1 MCDNER
7 VPLAGASRPFE
18 AERLAAAQRRPI
30 DEGMNLRAD
39 AFVSSEGAATCAA
52 MGMTSLGLPQPPPPA
67 SPTLFDAR
75 EAGRVVASVL
85 MARGPVAP
93 ALVAQASQGLVRL
106 CLPPLAE
113 HDFVVSTPEELAPLM
128 PPQLRGA
135 LADLLLE
142 VAAGEPQRQ
151 RLAHAYLALW
161 NLRAG
166 AMSTPRE
173 SPQLTERLARSLI
186 GPLPRHQGVTAPNA
200 LKESPVYQETYRS
213 TDIEVRRAP
222 PVIDD
227 VRTKVARVR
236 AEMLAVIEAVD
247 RVVIGKH
254 DLIGRVLTAMAAR
267 GHVLLVDAPGVG
279 KTLLCKTIA
288 GALGARFGRV
298 QLTPDL
304 MPMDVT
310 GGTIYDAHS
319 GKFVFRPGPVFTNI
333 LLADEINRATP
344 KTQSALLEVM
354 EERTVTVDGTSHR
367 MADPFQV
374 LATMNPQDHDG
385 TFPLPAAQ
393 IDRFMVM
400 LELGYPSPEDEVR
413 VLDTHLASDP
423 SATPM
428 TPIVS
433 VEAFV
438 EWQRTVPLIHASPEV
453 KRAAVSYI
461 DALRRGVGAQGASNH
476 MVSPRATLAWMRA
489 AQARAI
495 LAGREFVTVEDL
507 LDMAPDVLRHRLWM
521 SAPEVRDRLR
531 VIDGRSAGP
540 RR

>member
-1 MCDNER
+1 
-7 VPLAGASRPFE
+7 
-18 AERLAAAQRRPI
+18 
-30 DEGMNLRAD
+30 MN
-39 AFVSSEGAATCAA
+39 
-52 MGMTSLGLPQPPPPA
+52 
-67 SPTLFDAR
+67 DAR
-75 EAGRVVASVL
+75 ESGRVIATVL
-85 MARGPVAP
+85 LAAGPVPPGLIERANH
-93 ALVAQASQGLVRL
+93 ALTRFSL
-106 CLPPLAE
+106 LPLSE
-113 HDFVVSTPEELAPLM
+113 RDFVVTTPEELAPVI
-128 PPQLRGA
+128 PPALRGA

-142 VAAGEPQRQ
+142 LSADEPLRRRVA
-151 RLAHAYLALW
+151 LAYLGLW
-161 NLRAG
+161 KLGQGSVMPPQA
-166 AMSTPRE
+166 TPVA
-173 SPQLTERLARSLI
+173 ERVVRSMI
-186 GPLPRHQGVTAPNA
+186 GELPRHQGVNIPEERVVTQQA
-200 LKESPVYQETYRS
+200 YRS
-213 TDIEVRRAP
+213 TDVEARRAP
-222 PVIDD
+222 PVIDQ
-227 VRTKVARVR
+227 VRARVARMR
-236 AEMLAVIEAVD
+236 AEMLDVISAVD

-254 DLIGRVLTAMAAR
+254 DVVSRVLTAMAAR

-279 KTLLCKTIA
+279 KTLLCKTLA

-310 GGTIYDAHS
+310 GATIYEPQT

-354 EERTVTVDGTSHR
+354 EERTVTVDGVTHR

-400 LELGYPSPEDEVR
+400 IELGYPTPEDEVR
-413 VLDTHLASDP
+413 VLDTHLAASDP
-423 SATPM
+423 SQAASGPV
-428 TPIVS
+428 VS
-433 VEAFV
+433 AETFV

-453 KRAAVSYI
+453 KRAAVAYV
-461 DALRRGVGAQGASNH
+461 DGLRRSAANGH

-507 LDMAPDVLRHRLWM
+507 LDMAPDVLRHRLWI

-531 VIDGRSAGP
+531 AISASWAGR
-540 RR
+540 

>member
-1 MCDNER
+1 
-7 VPLAGASRPFE
+7 
-18 AERLAAAQRRPI
+18 
-30 DEGMNLRAD
+30 MNLRAN
-39 AFVSSEGAATCAA
+39 AFVSPEGAAPRAGPR
-52 MGMTSLGLPQPPPPA
+52 MGMTSLGLPLTPPHTT
-67 SPTLFDAR
+67 SDLFDPR

-85 MARGPVAP
+85 LARGPVAP
-93 ALVAQASQGLVRL
+93 DLVEHASRGLVRL

-113 HDFVVSTPEELAPLM
+113 QDFVVSTPEELAPLM

-135 LADLLLE
+135 LADLLLDISSNDPLRRR
-142 VAAGEPQRQ
+142 VAQS
-151 RLAHAYLALW
+151 YLALW
-161 NLRAG
+161 NLQGG
-166 AMSTPRE
+166 AMSTPNAG
-173 SPQLTERLARSLI
+173 PQLTERLARSLI
-186 GPLPRHQGVTAPNA
+186 GPLPRHQAVQAPNDPNPLTTA
-200 LKESPVYQETYRS
+200 NPKESPVYQETYRS

-222 PVIDD
+222 PVVDD

-254 DLIGRVLTAMAAR
+254 DLVSRVLTAMAAR

-288 GALGARFGRV
+288 GALGARFGRE

-354 EERTVTVDGTSHR
+354 EERTVTVDGTTHR

-374 LATMNPQDHDG
+374 LATMNPLDHDG

-423 SATPM
+423 AATPM

-433 VEAFV
+433 VDAFV

-453 KRAAVSYI
+453 KRTAVAYV
-461 DALRRGVGAQGASNH
+461 DGLRRGASNGH

-531 VIDGRSAGP
+531 VIAGQGQ